1 MSEVGGR
8 LLQMKPT
15 IEANGF
21 VARYEALASGFYG
34 TGSIACWYLLAI
46 SWVLSWSYK
55 ASHRYRV
62 VYELIAVVAYA
73 VIAGG
78 HLLFQ
83 TIHFPSPKTQYLSNN
98 LANILFPNVKGPVSA
113 EIGSPVYLPDNS
125 TDRQKLFPQV
135 ASINAALRIVDSYT
149 HQCIIALI
157 FVLIAQYSSAKQGAK
172 KASLRNRPAIVVL
185 CASLVWTW
193 TVELVLYVK
202 LCTFGRYGLLPFLYS
217 LIHYSIFPI
226 YIGLAFPALVL
237 TVVPTMSGI
246 MCLIQAARYSSPWM
260 YFEELRSNAIRQYRI
275 ARGEGRDTM
284 LRLAC
289 DMFGYVFMWAF
300 LYTFMG
306 ALLYVVYLIFPT
318 RLLFPDVGVSITR
331 LDQATALVAGVFL
344 LSMNIRGILIA
355 KVRASSQK

>member
-1 MSEVGGR
+1 
-8 LLQMKPT
+8 MKPT

-246 MCLIQAARYSSPWM
+246 MCLIQAAR
-260 YFEELRSNAIRQYRI
+260 I